1 MGQAM
6 KILCLILSLII
17 SSTLYAGT
25 IDPNQSDLAHIQY
38 GAKHECVAKIT
49 GTYKK
54 DNKTTN
60 FFASSVII
68 KPRIF
73 LTAAHI
79 VDGATD
85 IFIVDNSGNKIPVKS
100 ALYLDRWDSNK
111 VGPHD
116 IAIGLL
122 EKDIQ
127 LAFYPTLYEKDDE
140 VGKTCSL
147 AGFGITGNYMQG
159 SKISDDK
166 KRAGSNIIDEIFNG
180 MLSTSVGNKNKTSLE
195 FLIAHG
201 DSGGGLFID
210 QKLAGIH
217 SGIMTEDA
225 DKNLNSDY
233 KDQAAH
239 TRISSNKKWIDEM
252 IKKLETLDRNN

>member
-1 MGQAM
+1 M
-6 KILCLILSLII
+6 KILCFILSLII

-25 IDPNQSDLAHIQY
+25 IDPNQSDTAYIQY
-38 GAKHECVAKIT
+38 GAKHDCVAKIA
-49 GTYKK
+49 GTYKQNDK
-54 DNKTTN
+54 ITN

-79 VDGATD
+79 IDGATD
-85 IFIVDNSGNKIPVKS
+85 ISIIDNSGNKIPVKF
-100 ALYLDRWDSNK
+100 AVYLDRWDSNR

-122 EKDIQ
+122 EQDIK
-127 LAFYPTLYEKDDE
+127 LNFYPELYDKDDE

-147 AGFGITGNYMQG
+147 AGFGITGNYKQG
-159 SKISDDK
+159 SKVHDDK
-166 KRAGSNIIDEIFNG
+166 KRAGSNIIDEIING
-180 MLSTSVGNKNKTSLE
+180 MLSTSVNSGKKTSLE

-217 SGIMTEDA
+217 SGIMTEDR

-233 KDQAAH
+233 KDHGAH
-239 TRISSNKKWIDEM
+239 TRISSNKKWIDAM
-252 IKKLETLDRNN
+252 IQKLEMLDKE